1 MMRKKIK
8 MNLDD
13 IKNFSGFMLPAEEEV
28 QALWKNISQKALE
41 LFYTDKIDKFVD
53 LYNSEY
59 TSIED
64 KIDAITILLMA
75 VKEIEDSDLSKILR
89 FRESIVKT
97 EDNNF
102 IYLFDDAMFQAGMI
116 TPEEF
121 TQSIEDGIRK
131 NIPMAYVIKSF
142 FYYYGLNDYESSV
155 QAIQNLIILEPNNL
169 EYKEIL
175 KSLEEEA
182 ENGFPWNEESIDK
195 YR

>member
-1 MMRKKIK
+1 